1 MDSFTIASMLGTVNV
16 HNEVLIIFKHLF
28 YSPLR
33 ANKSKEKKTIDIEA
47 WLNTNLLIKTI
58 ALNFEHT

>member
-1 MDSFTIASMLGTVNV
+1 MDSFTIASMLGTVNIY
-16 HNEVLIIFKHLF
+16 NEVLIIFKHLF

-47 WLNTNLLIKTI
+47 WLYTYLLIKTI